1 MGNRTSWMSLG
12 LTIVRH
18 GRKVAQEYP
27 HIRIIEPCKV

>member
-18 GRKVAQEYP
+18 GRKSSPGISTYT
-27 HIRIIEPCKV
+27 HN